1 MERDEAERIIEERE
15 ARKAAEKAS
24 RGIDQEHEDDLAT
37 AEELPDMPEAPR
49 LLKMKCPGCGE
60 VAEALEGSVIDDH
73 EGHGA
78 WQPLEEVVEVFELI
92 AQLPVTD
99 DRTQRLFDRDNL
111 IMQIREVRKM
121 LASAKGNLILANAGL
136 LAKDHNLHPAKFNE
150 AIKDHRKA
158 IHLLSAEY
166 DRIMEGQDD
175 EEEWRPIGESSLEV
189 ARELPAK

>member
-1 MERDEAERIIEERE
+1 MEPDEAEEIISKRE
-15 ARKAAEKAS
+15 AQKAAEKAD
-24 RGIDQEHEDDLAT
+24 RVPEPVEPDED
-37 AEELPDMPEAPR
+37 ELPDMPEAPR

-73 EGHGA
+73 EGHGV
-78 WQPLEEVVEVFELI
+78 WEPLVDEEPGAFETI

-121 LASAKGNLILANAGL
+121 LAAAKGNLILANAGL

-158 IHLLSAEY
+158 THLLAAEY
-166 DRIMEGQDD
+166 ERIMEGQYD
-175 EEEWRPIGESSLEV
+175 EDEWRPIGESSLEV
-189 ARELPAK
+189 ARELPKG